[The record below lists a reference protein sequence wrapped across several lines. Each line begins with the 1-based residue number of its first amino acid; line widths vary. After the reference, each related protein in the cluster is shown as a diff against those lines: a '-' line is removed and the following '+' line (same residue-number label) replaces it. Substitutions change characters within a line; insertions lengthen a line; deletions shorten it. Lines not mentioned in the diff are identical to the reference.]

1 MSGGGLEEDED
12 EDEDEDD
19 GAVDDGGGCAELHGN
34 QDILLYI
41 TYIIFCFV
49 GGKWRHCAVA
59 KRVEVFRLYSKGVS
73 RRNIDKA
80 TK

>member
-1 MSGGGLEEDED
+1 MSAGGLDD
-12 EDEDEDD
+12 DDDDDDEDEDD
-19 GAVDDGGGCAELHGN
+19 EEDDDGGGCAELHGN

-41 TYIIFCFV
+41 SYIIFCFV
-49 GGKWRHCAVA
+49 EGKRI
-59 KRVEVFRLYSKGVS
+59 RVEVFRLYSEGVS